1 MTITNEN
8 PHQEAVMAEI
18 RTIPFLRHLRAEP
31 TSHVLDYRRGR
42 LVHDG
47 PGLALWFRPLHTAI
61 AEVPVDDRELPF
73 LFHARSAD
81 FQPLTVQGVIT
92 FRVAEPQRLA
102 RRVDFSVDLRNGRWT
117 QAPLEQ
123 VAGLLT
129 QLGQQF
135 VIDELVKQEV
145 RTILTDGVAP
155 IRDRIATGLAAEP
168 ALEELGLEV
177 VAVRVAAV
185 TPTAEV
191 EKALQQPTREQIQQ
205 TADNATFERR
215 AQAVD
220 SERAIAENELKN
232 RVELAR
238 REQELV
244 VQKGTNER
252 RRAQEEAAAR
262 LIAAQA
268 QDEREGLRAAREAQ
282 TTEIVE
288 HARLAAERERADIQA
303 TMGPQVLLALAL
315 RDVAGQLGQIEHL
328 TITPELL
335 SPLLSRLA
343 QTPAAIGAA
352 PAAPAA
358 PDQG

>member
-1 MTITNEN
+1 
-8 PHQEAVMAEI
+8 MAEI
-18 RTIPFLRHLRAEP
+18 RTYPFLRHLRAEP
-31 TSHVLDYRRGR
+31 TGHVLDYRRGT

-102 RRVDFSVDLRNGRWT
+102 RRVDFTVDLRSGRWI

-135 VIDELVKQEV
+135 VIDELVKQDV

-155 IRDRIATGLAAEP
+155 IRDRIATGLAGEP
-168 ALEELGLEV
+168 ALAELGLEV

-185 TPTAEV
+185 TPSADV

-205 TADNATFERR
+205 TADDATFERR

-268 QDEREGLRAAREAQ
+268 QDEREQLRAAREAQ
-282 TTEIVE
+282 TTAIVE
-288 HARLAAERERADIQA
+288 QAPLAAERERAEIQVA
-303 TMGPQVLLALAL
+303 AGPQVLLALAL
-315 RDVAGQLGQIEHL
+315 RDLAGQLGQIDHL

-335 SPLLSRLA
+335 TPLLTRLA
-343 QTPAAIGAA
+343 QAPA
-352 PAAPAA
+352 PAAAA
-358 PDQG
+358 AVTIAATTPDEG